1 MVVERAKGEIIIRLS
16 DTIDISELENMIDY
30 IRYKELVSK
39 SQATQEEIDEIS
51 ELINAEIWDNYKEQ
65 NKFNL

>member
-16 DTIDISELENMIDY
+16 DKIDISELQNMIDY

-39 SQATQEEIDEIS
+39 SEATQEEIDDLS
-51 ELINAEIWDNYKEQ
+51 DLINSDIWNNYKEQ
-65 NKFNL
+65 NVFNL

>member
-16 DTIDISELENMIDY
+16 DSIDISELENMIDY

-39 SQATQEEIDEIS
+39 SQATQEEINEIS
-51 ELINAEIWDNYKEQ
+51 ELINSEIWDNYK
-65 NKFNL
+65 